1 MKKKIAGKVGA
12 LLMAATMAFT
22 GTTAAFAAEP
32 ADAHDDD
39 VYEASVEQDQDEELS
54 QASDRLIER
63 GKGYA
68 LYKGTALDNGDYT
81 VWAYVYNDE
90 LDGAVNPV
98 ISYIADKDIVKEES
112 LIEVC
117 DDNGKTYTVS
127 KENLEKMKNKRL
139 MFEAWYE
146 LEQGKKLSVSYQ
158 FPVVTNAD
166 SDFSNKLSIN
176 TDSTAASVLENAGIK
191 NYETFTTSGESGSL
205 LPGNGKFWI
214 LNDAET
220 SKMYFSS
227 DFDSDRELESGEDL
241 FGYYYNTSTGR
252 FIKYDTDKNN
262 KQFSGFV
269 RAYGNFIYE
278 TDENNQHIL
287 RKGEF
292 KEFATYASF
301 NDCDYN
307 GTYVITQ
314 KEIPASLLMDTYT
327 GLSHEGN
334 DWVYY
339 NNGKIDTAYTGL
351 YKFNGSWWY
360 VKDGKIDF
368 SATTLCKYNG
378 TWWYVSGGKVNFNAT
393 GLCKYNGTWWY
404 VRNGK
409 VDFNSTTLC
418 KYNGSWWFVSGGKVN
433 FNATGLCKYNGSWWY
448 VRNGKVD
455 FNSTTLCKYNGSW
468 WFVSGGKVNF
478 GATGLCK
485 YNGAWWYINS
495 GKVSFTTTLCKYN
508 GTWWYIENGKINFN
522 KTTLVKYGSNW
533 YAVAGG
539 KVAWNYSGN
548 LNYNGGTYKVVNG
561 VVKF

>member
-54 QASDRLIER
+54 QESDRLIEK
-63 GKGYA
+63 GKGYD
-68 LYKGTALDNGDYT
+68 LYKGTALDNGGYT
-81 VWAYVYNDE
+81 VWSYVYNDE

-98 ISYIADKDIVKEES
+98 ISYIADKDVVKEES
-112 LIEVC
+112 LIEVF
-117 DDNGKTYTVS
+117 DGNGKTYTVS

-146 LEQGKKLSVSYQ
+146 LEQGKRLRVSYK

-176 TDSTAASVLENAGIK
+176 TDSTVAGVLENAGIK

-205 LPGNGKFWI
+205 LPGNGEFWI
-214 LNDAET
+214 LNNAET
-220 SKMYFSS
+220 SKMDFSGAS
-227 DFDSDRELESGEDL
+227 DEILKSEKDL
-241 FGYYYNTSTGR
+241 FAYYYNTSTGR

-262 KQFSGFV
+262 EQFSG
-269 RAYGNFIYE
+269 
-278 TDENNQHIL
+278 DMCSNNWFNL
-287 RKGEF
+287 GLNKYTF
-292 KEFATYASF
+292 TTSASF
-301 NDCDYN
+301 NDCDYH

-393 GLCKYNGTWWY
+393 GLCKYHGTGWY

-409 VDFNSTTLC
+409 VDFKSTTLC
-418 KYNGSWWFVSGGKVN
+418 KYNGSWWYVSGGKVN
-433 FNATGLCKYNGSWWY
+433 FNATGLSKYNGSWWY

-485 YNGAWWYINS
+485 YNGVWWYINS

-548 LNYNGGTYKVVNG
+548 FNYNGGTYKVVNG
-561 VVKF
+561 VVRF